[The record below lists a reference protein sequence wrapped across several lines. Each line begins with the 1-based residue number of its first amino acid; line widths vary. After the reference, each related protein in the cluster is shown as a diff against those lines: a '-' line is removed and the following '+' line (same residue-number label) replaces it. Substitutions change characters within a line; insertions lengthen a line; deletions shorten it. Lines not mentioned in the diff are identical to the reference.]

1 MRPPANGCPVNGSF
15 GWRAD
20 AEKSPARSS
29 GVGGTAVLNSCDCR
43 IRVPW
48 YDPNTNVRSRITG
61 PPAVKPNWFCLR
73 SGLSVE
79 KKLRA
84 FNALLRRYSQN
95 EADRK
100 SV

>member
-1 MRPPANGCPVNGSF
+1 MRPPGNGCPVRGSF
-15 GWRAD
+15 GCRAD

-29 GVGGTAVLNSCDCR
+29 GVGGAAVLKSCDCR
-43 IRVPW
+43 MRVPW

-84 FNALLRRYSQN
+84 FNALFRKYSHKEACRRF
-95 EADRK
+95 
-100 SV
+100 V